1 MENHSKFEIKS
12 ANYINENHTTNNTLN
27 ESDTHELEVMLRRT
41 MFLRIITN
49 NLRQMKP
56 VLRMSVVTFIHIDFH
71 RSPQK
76 ATYKFQNQFLW
87 VGPRCVVKKKTGPTN
102 FQHWFEFPGLT
113 KMTHKHI
120 NTNIGFN
127 ISCT

>member
-76 ATYKFQNQFLW
+76 CNLQVSKPNL
-87 VGPRCVVKKKTGPTN
+87 VGWTTMCSKKENRSDELPT
-102 FQHWFEFPGLT
+102 LV
-113 KMTHKHI
+113 
-120 NTNIGFN
+120 
-127 ISCT
+127 